1 LSDAAANNGSSR
13 SALALI
19 SLATE
24 LHFGMIV
31 PYCKGNAERLACT
44 ISHDPA
50 RHRPARAVSVR
61 SRLTK
66 TVTSDFAD
74 VGGKL
79 YLLPASSETEMRS
92 FDLSARNHTDFRE
105 YRKFS
110 ADSTIVFGGRE

>member
-1 LSDAAANNGSSR
+1 
-13 SALALI
+13 
-19 SLATE
+19 
-24 LHFGMIV
+24 
-31 PYCKGNAERLACT
+31 
-44 ISHDPA
+44 
-50 RHRPARAVSVR
+50 VR